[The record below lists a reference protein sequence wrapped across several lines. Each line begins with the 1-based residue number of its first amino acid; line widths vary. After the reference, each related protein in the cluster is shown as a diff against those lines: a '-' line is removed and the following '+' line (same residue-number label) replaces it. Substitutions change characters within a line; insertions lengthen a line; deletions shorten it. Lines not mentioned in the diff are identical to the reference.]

1 MPKRPDNGR
10 GRGTDTPASNLQ
22 QPTPAPTRTTTAL
35 SLPDG
40 SHDKAIGPLRQLL
53 EETAAAEGLPMKA
66 LTVLANQNDPFR
78 VDTPAGHRDG
88 AWLAEIVQDLLGDR
102 RIHLRGL
109 HYAIT
114 MHTSPI
120 IKPNGER
127 YLNDDPTWEWLQNGP
142 AKDARWLG
150 YLPFDQITDERNAA
164 PVTRIWSKQDPWPYL
179 DVEIDIDIPDLDEL
193 MPTVGV
199 QYFDGVQPYKLVIF
213 GEKSSLEPILAPVAS
228 TYKADLYL
236 PTGEISDTMMYQMA
250 RIGAEDGRPMVVV
263 CFSDADPSGWQMPI
277 SIARKLQA
285 FQAWGDMEVPD
296 GRGSTKVVSFDDL
309 QFEVHRAAVLPGQV
323 RQYGLPSSPLKATE
337 KRADQWREAM
347 GIDQTEVDALTTPAM
362 AEVLRRIASQALD
375 PFYDWTLDQRVLE
388 ARSAWET
395 EAARVATEQIG
406 PYRLGAI
413 HQIATARLQQ
423 IREQIDQLREAMRID
438 ASDLQLPDPVVPV
451 ADLNGRVYPTP
462 LLDSGWSFAEQ
473 CRRLLDSKGYRRQG
487 SDT

>member
-1 MPKRPDNGR
+1 M
-10 GRGTDTPASNLQ
+10 
-22 QPTPAPTRTTTAL
+22 
-35 SLPDG
+35 
-40 SHDKAIGPLRQLL
+40 
-53 EETAAAEGLPMKA
+53 
-66 LTVLANQNDPFR
+66 
-78 VDTPAGHRDG
+78 
-88 AWLAEIVQDLLGDR
+88 
-102 RIHLRGL
+102 
-109 HYAIT
+109 
-114 MHTSPI
+114 
-120 IKPNGER
+120 
-127 YLNDDPTWEWLQNGP
+127 
-142 AKDARWLG
+142 
-150 YLPFDQITDERNAA
+150 
-164 PVTRIWSKQDPWPYL
+164 
-179 DVEIDIDIPDLDEL
+179 EIDIDIPDLDEL